1 MKKFF
6 ALLLAVSMMA
16 MLVFSASAASINADE
31 KKIVDAL
38 SQKVKMASGAT
49 FSIPDKFI
57 NQAEDYLTKADLS
70 ADEVNTIVTAINKA
84 AASIKTSTVT
94 DLNKADVAIKTEVL
108 NQANAAADV
117 IGAEARYVD
126 GANTF
131 NVKLVFTNSN
141 VAGYTTNTE
150 IDVNLANDE
159 IVQTGAEGSLAL
171 AVIAVVSV
179 AAAGAFVVVAS
190 RKKALSK

>member
-108 NQANAAADV
+108 NQANAAAEV

>member
-171 AVIAVVSV
+171 AVIAVVYV

>member
-38 SQKVKMASGAT
+38 SLKVKMASGAT

>member
-1 MKKFF
+1 
-6 ALLLAVSMMA
+6 MMA